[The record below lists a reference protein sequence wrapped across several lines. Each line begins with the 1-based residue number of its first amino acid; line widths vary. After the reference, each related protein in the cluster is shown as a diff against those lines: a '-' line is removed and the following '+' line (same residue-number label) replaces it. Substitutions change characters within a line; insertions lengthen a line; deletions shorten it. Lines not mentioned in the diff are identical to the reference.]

1 MALTNLQHEIRNEV
15 ISEMSDINQY
25 ERLIRKA
32 IKKRQLCRATQMS
45 LWAVLPS
52 EVRKAFREKVRN
64 EIAHEKSHSMSFS
77 KKALVDARAHEHF
90 HSYRTDY

>member
-1 MALTNLQHEIRNEV
+1 MALTSLQSEIRNEV

-32 IKKRQLCRATQMS
+32 IKKRNIVCPATRVS

-52 EVRKAFREKVRN
+52 AVRKAFREKMRN
-64 EIAHEKSHSMSFS
+64 EVANEKSHSMSFS
-77 KKALVDARAHEHF
+77 EKTHNGARAHERYR
-90 HSYRTDY
+90 SYRTD